1 MFEAAAPPSAG
12 RLFLGVPLTDNALSA
27 VRLHLQN
34 EELPGRI
41 VPPEKWHLTLRFVGD
56 TAPDAL
62 ERLGHS
68 LRAGSL
74 GRRAEIMFG
83 RLGAFPRAHRA
94 SVLWVGVAE
103 GADRLQA
110 IAASVE
116 HAVQRAGF
124 PAEARPFA
132 PHLTLSRLQPPR
144 DVRSLV
150 DRVPSLDV
158 RMTVESVVLM
168 RSHLGRGPSRYEEL
182 ERFELATR

>member
-1 MFEAAAPPSAG
+1 MVETTTPSAG
-12 RLFLGVPLTDNALSA
+12 RLFLGIPLTDNALSA

-41 VPPEKWHLTLRFVGD
+41 VPPEKWHLTLRFLGD

-68 LRAGSL
+68 LRDGSL
-74 GRRAEIMFG
+74 GSQADIMFG
-83 RLGAFPRAHRA
+83 QLGAFPREQRA

-103 GADRLQA
+103 GAGALQA
-110 IAASVE
+110 IAMSVE

-144 DVRSLV
+144 DVRPLV
-150 DRVPSLDV
+150 ERVPSLDV
-158 RMTVESVVLM
+158 RMTVDTVVLM

-182 ERFELATR
+182 ERFELAVRP